1 MDIEGEGERERQRQA
16 KYREEKI
23 MTEPGQLSNALR
35 ITNINDF
42 LAPTN
47 SCVLPLDGG
56 AIPTPVT
63 NAPAG
68 SVLAPIIPTDS
79 ASTSSSTTTSS
90 VAKVT
95 VSDCLTCS
103 GCVTS
108 AETVL
113 LSTASLEKLQA
124 HVQAQQT
131 KVNGN
136 EQAQAQTKAM
146 TSVALVSRQTMASIA
161 ARYNVTMHCAAGRIV
176 TFLRTRLHFDAV
188 YDGFCFTQFSVV
200 HTTRQFLKRFDDI
213 TLDDNKSNSRHEKT
227 TTHKNENG
235 HAVDD
240 NSSTKTQNRTNSWR
254 PFLTSACPG
263 WLTYA
268 EKTQPD
274 NVLACLSSTPS
285 TQASFAKL
293 VHSIHAEK
301 PPTSHQQHQ
310 HDKTN
315 GKNHPSSRITWT
327 LSIAPCHDRKIEA
340 VRPEFQAYGPDCVIT
355 SSELDTLM
363 NDPQYS
369 FSFAEAAETSLDS
382 ITFDDDLFLFPRQR
396 QGQQKQGEE
405 IRVATTTAESTSDGY
420 AAHAARTMAQVMLGA
435 SEKDTYDMVKFE
447 KVSKSGD
454 VTVATI
460 RVPQA
465 QPHERE
471 HDGQRK
477 LLLSKALSRANA
489 KGSLEDELE
498 HDHDQSVRFKT
509 MKFATAYGFRSMQSI
524 LRKIKQGTCEYD
536 FVELMACPGGCT
548 NGGGQLPPRSAG
560 DGYDR
565 TESKKLLNEVNERFF
580 TNLVEK
586 EPPSSSRSPS
596 QYSTTTAAA
605 GVQYQEQRQQ
615 EATVTLSSEDPPM
628 LNITARK
635 VNPESTTTMPTP
647 ASLDW

>member
-1 MDIEGEGERERQRQA
+1 
-16 KYREEKI
+16 

-56 AIPTPVT
+56 AIPTPVA

-79 ASTSSSTTTSS
+79 ASTSSSTTASS

-113 LSTASLEKLQA
+113 LSTASLEKLQT
-124 HVQAQQT
+124 HVQSQQT
-131 KVNGN
+131 KTNGN
-136 EQAQAQTKAM
+136 GQGQVQTKAM
-146 TSVALVSRQTMASIA
+146 TSVALVSRQTIASIA
-161 ARYNVTMHCAAGRIV
+161 ARYDVTMQCAAGRIV

-188 YDGFCFTQFSVV
+188 YDGFCFTQFSVM
-200 HTTRQFLKRFDDI
+200 HTTRQFLERYDD
-213 TLDDNKSNSRHEKT
+213 TEFDDNKGRSRQEKT
-227 TTHKNENG
+227 TTHEHENG

-240 NSSTKTQNRTNSWR
+240 NSFTKRQNGINSWR

-268 EKTQPD
+268 EKTQTD
-274 NVLACLSSTPS
+274 KVLACLSSTPS
-285 TQASFAKL
+285 VQASFAKL
-293 VHSIHAEK
+293 VHSVNEEPSA
-301 PPTSHQQHQ
+301 SHQQHQ
-310 HDKTN
+310 HHKTN
-315 GKNHPSSRITWT
+315 GKNDPSSRKLWT

-369 FSFAEAAETSLDS
+369 FSFAEAAERPLDS
-382 ITFDDDLFLFPRQR
+382 VTFDEDLFLFPRQG
-396 QGQQKQGEE
+396 QGHHKQGEV
-405 IRVATTTAESTSDGY
+405 IRVATSTLESTSDGY
-420 AAHAARTMAQVMLGA
+420 AAHAARTIAQVLLGA
-435 SEKDTYDMVKFE
+435 SEQEAYDIVKFE

-465 QPHERE
+465 QPHERK
-471 HDGQRK
+471 HDRQSK
-477 LLLSKALSRANA
+477 LFLSKALSGANA
-489 KGSLEDELE
+489 NGSFEEQLE
-498 HDHDQSVRFKT
+498 HEHDQSVTFKT

-548 NGGGQLPPRSAG
+548 NGGGQLPPLSAG

-565 TESKKLLNEVNERFF
+565 TESKKLLNQVNERFF
-580 TNLVEK
+580 TNIDGK
-586 EPPSSSRSPS
+586 EPPSSSLSPS
-596 QYSTTTAAA
+596 QYSTATATA
-605 GVQYQEQRQQ
+605 GVKCQEQRRP
-615 EATVTLSSEDPPM
+615 EATVSLSSEEPPM
-628 LNITARK
+628 LNITTRK
-635 VNPESTTTMPTP
+635 VKPESTSTMPTP

>member
-1 MDIEGEGERERQRQA
+1 
-16 KYREEKI
+16 

-79 ASTSSSTTTSS
+79 VSTSSSTTASS

-113 LSTASLEKLQA
+113 LSTASVEKLQT

-131 KVNGN
+131 KVSGNG
-136 EQAQAQTKAM
+136 QAQTRTKA
-146 TSVALVSRQTMASIA
+146 TPSVALVSRQTMASIA
-161 ARYNVTMHCAAGRIV
+161 VRYNVTMHCAAGRIV
-176 TFLRTRLHFDAV
+176 TFLRTCLHFDAV
-188 YDGFCFTQFSVV
+188 YDGFSFTQFSVV
-200 HTTRQFLKRFDDI
+200 HTTRQFLKRYYDI
-213 TLDDNKSNSRHEKT
+213 KFDDNKSNSRYEKAA
-227 TTHKNENG
+227 HKNENG
-235 HAVDD
+235 HEVDH
-240 NSSTKTQNRTNSWR
+240 NRSTKIQNGKNSWR

-274 NVLACLSSTPS
+274 NILACLSSIPS
-285 TQASFAKL
+285 TQTAFAKL
-293 VHSIHAEK
+293 VHSLHAEQ
-301 PPTSHQQHQ
+301 PSTSHRLHQ
-310 HDKTN
+310 HDETN
-315 GKNHPSSRITWT
+315 GKNDLSSHKTWT

-340 VRPEFQAYGPDCVIT
+340 VRPEFQGYGPDCVIT

-369 FSFAEAAETSLDS
+369 FSFDEAAETPLDS
-382 ITFDDDLFLFPRQR
+382 VTFDDDLFMFPRQG
-396 QGQQKQGEE
+396 QGQQKQGEN
-405 IRVATTTAESTSDGY
+405 IRVATATVESTSDGY
-420 AAHAARTMAQVMLGA
+420 AAHAARTMTQVLLGA
-435 SEKDTYDMVKFE
+435 SEKEAYDMVKFE

-465 QPHERE
+465 QPY
-471 HDGQRK
+471 
-477 LLLSKALSRANA
+477 
-489 KGSLEDELE
+489 ELE
-498 HDHDQSVRFKT
+498 HDARRNLSKTYNRPNAKISYEDELDDEPEQSVKSKT

-524 LRKIKQGTCEYD
+524 LRKIKQGSCEYD

-548 NGGGQLPPRSAG
+548 NGGGQLPPLSAG

-565 TESKKLLNEVNERFF
+565 TESKKLLYNVNERFF
-580 TNLVEK
+580 TDLGRK
-586 EPPSSSRSPS
+586 ELPSPSLPSSEC
-596 QYSTTTAAA
+596 STATAAA
-605 GVQYQEQRQQ
+605 RVRHQGPRQP
-615 EATVTLSSEDPPM
+615 EVTSTLSSEDPPM
-628 LNITARK
+628 INITTRK
-635 VNPESTTTMPTP
+635 VTPESTSTMPTP
-647 ASLDW
+647 TSLDW